1 MDYESIAK
9 KILQRVGGKENVIS
23 LVHCMTRLRFT
34 LKDESIVDDEAV
46 KKTKG
51 VMGIMKKAGQYQI
64 IIGNDVANVYAEL
77 NKLGNFSNEVP
88 KKAPQN
94 KEKQNVFSML
104 MDTISGIMAPVIP
117 AIIGAAMIKVLL
129 TLLPMIGV
137 LSTKG
142 DTYNL
147 LSVMGD
153 GAFFFMPVLIAISA
167 SKKFGTNMYYAASI
181 ALIMLH
187 PNFISFMN
195 SANDAKETV
204 KFLKFIPVT
213 YASYAYSV
221 IPIILAVWSLKYVER
236 LVDKITPVVTKNFLK
251 PMLVVLIEAPIAL
264 IILGPL
270 GAICGNVLSTVV
282 YTIHDKLG
290 FIAIGLVAGVYPFVV
305 MAGMHHAFTPIKL
318 GMIASTGFENFIC
331 IGELCSNM
339 AQGAAS
345 LAVAVK
351 SKNKDF
357 KQIAGSSAFSA
368 LFAGITE
375 PALYGVTLRLKRPM
389 LGACIGA
396 AAGGLF
402 GGFFQMKCFGIATP
416 AIVTIVQYVEK
427 GKPQSLLFAA
437 LTILLTIVVAFIATM
452 IIGFEDVVDENDD
465 ELDMLETES
474 KEEVKVMENAID
486 IASPAEGKAISLSEV
501 ADATFAQEILGKGA
515 AIVPEKGVIYAPFDG
530 KVDVMFETG
539 HAVGLVG
546 ENGVE
551 LLVHIGIDTVNL
563 EGKYFSPKKAAG
575 DVVKKGDVL
584 IEFDIEKIKEV
595 EKIIIQYDGLAKLK
609 DAKVVS
615 GEQRINREDLS
626 DEFKN
631 VVSLEATN
639 NTKRNIL
646 FSSGVFTIK
655 EGKNIGENDKDS
667 IIVHEEFAKQNNL
680 KLGDEVDLELLDIE
694 KSGKIKS
701 HKFKIIGIFSGKK
714 HETYTGLSSDFTENM
729 VFVDYSTSQEIL
741 NKSENNKIA
750 NKILMYSGSAESTD
764 LALNKLKELKID
776 ESKYFVEKDS
786 NAFEESLESVSG
798 IKHIIKIMTYSIML
812 GGMVV
817 LSLILILWL
826 RERIYE
832 IGIFLSIG
840 TSKIHII
847 MQFIFELLFI
857 SIPSII
863 SSLFL
868 GNVLLKVIAG
878 GIVNSEDSM
887 ISGGSLINDSF
898 MLNITTLG
906 QSYLILISIIV
917 LSVVFASSLIL
928 IKKPKEILSKIS

>member
-1 MDYESIAK
+1 MDYENTAK
-9 KILQRVGGKENVIS
+9 KILQRVGGKDNVIN

-51 VMGIMKKAGQYQI
+51 VMGIMKKGGQYQI
-64 IIGNDVANVYAEL
+64 IIGNDVGNVFNEL
-77 NKLGNFSNEVP
+77 NKLGNFSNEVKEVP
-88 KKAPQN
+88 AKSNEKKN
-94 KEKQNVFSML
+94 IFTML

-137 LSTKG
+137 LSTNG
-142 DTYNL
+142 QTYQL
-147 LSVMGD
+147 LSVIGD

-187 PNFISFMN
+187 PNLITLMN
-195 SANDAKETV
+195 TAHDAGQTV
-204 KFLKFIPVT
+204 KFLKYIPVT
-213 YASYAYSV
+213 YASYSYSV
-221 IPIILAVWSLKYVER
+221 IPIILAVYSLRYVER
-236 LVDKITPVVTKNFLK
+236 FVDKITPVVTKNFLK

-264 IILGPL
+264 IVLGPL
-270 GAICGNVLSTVV
+270 GAICGNGLSTVV
-282 YTIHDKLG
+282 YAIHDKLG

-452 IIGFEDVVDENDD
+452 IIGFEDVVDDDD

-584 IEFDIEKIKEV
+584 IEFDIEKIKEAGYDVTTPVIVSNTDQYAIV
-595 EKIIIQYDGLAKLK
+595 EKTAT
-609 DAKVVS
+609 
-615 GEQRINREDLS
+615 GE
-626 DEFKN
+626 
-631 VVSLEATN
+631 V
-639 NTKRNIL
+639 TK
-646 FSSGVFTIK
+646 
-655 EGKNIGENDKDS
+655 
-667 IIVHEEFAKQNNL
+667 
-680 KLGDEVDLELLDIE
+680 
-694 KSGKIKS
+694 
-701 HKFKIIGIFSGKK
+701 
-714 HETYTGLSSDFTENM
+714 
-729 VFVDYSTSQEIL
+729 
-741 NKSENNKIA
+741 
-750 NKILMYSGSAESTD
+750 ES
-764 LALNKLKELKID
+764 N
-776 ESKYFVEKDS
+776 
-786 NAFEESLESVSG
+786 
-798 IKHIIKIMTYSIML
+798 
-812 GGMVV
+812 
-817 LSLILILWL
+817 
-826 RERIYE
+826 
-832 IGIFLSIG
+832 
-840 TSKIHII
+840 
-847 MQFIFELLFI
+847 
-857 SIPSII
+857 
-863 SSLFL
+863 
-868 GNVLLKVIAG
+868 
-878 GIVNSEDSM
+878 
-887 ISGGSLINDSF
+887 
-898 MLNITTLG
+898 
-906 QSYLILISIIV
+906 
-917 LSVVFASSLIL
+917 L
-928 IKKPKEILSKIS
+928 IKVQ

>member
-195 SANDAKETV
+195 SANDAKETI

-427 GKPQSLLFAA
+427 GRPQSLLFAA
-437 LTILLTIVVAFIATM
+437 LTILLTVVVSFIATM
-452 IIGFEDVVDENDD
+452 LIGFEDVVDENDD

-474 KEEVKVMENAID
+474 KEEVNVMENAID

-501 ADATFAQEILGKGA
+501 ADATFAQEILGKDAAIVPEKRRPQSLLFAALTILLTVVVSFIATMLIGFEDVVDENDDELDMLETESKEEVNVMENAIDIASPAEGKAISLSEVADATFAQEILGKDA

-584 IEFDIEKIKEV
+584 IEFDIEKIKEAGYDVTTPVIVSNTDQYAIV
-595 EKIIIQYDGLAKLK
+595 EKTAT
-609 DAKVVS
+609 
-615 GEQRINREDLS
+615 GE
-626 DEFKN
+626 
-631 VVSLEATN
+631 V
-639 NTKRNIL
+639 TK
-646 FSSGVFTIK
+646 
-655 EGKNIGENDKDS
+655 
-667 IIVHEEFAKQNNL
+667 
-680 KLGDEVDLELLDIE
+680 
-694 KSGKIKS
+694 
-701 HKFKIIGIFSGKK
+701 
-714 HETYTGLSSDFTENM
+714 
-729 VFVDYSTSQEIL
+729 
-741 NKSENNKIA
+741 
-750 NKILMYSGSAESTD
+750 ES
-764 LALNKLKELKID
+764 N
-776 ESKYFVEKDS
+776 
-786 NAFEESLESVSG
+786 
-798 IKHIIKIMTYSIML
+798 
-812 GGMVV
+812 
-817 LSLILILWL
+817 
-826 RERIYE
+826 
-832 IGIFLSIG
+832 
-840 TSKIHII
+840 
-847 MQFIFELLFI
+847 
-857 SIPSII
+857 
-863 SSLFL
+863 
-868 GNVLLKVIAG
+868 
-878 GIVNSEDSM
+878 
-887 ISGGSLINDSF
+887 
-898 MLNITTLG
+898 
-906 QSYLILISIIV
+906 
-917 LSVVFASSLIL
+917 L
-928 IKKPKEILSKIS
+928 IKVQ

>member
-1 MDYESIAK
+1 MDYENTAK
-9 KILQRVGGKENVIS
+9 KILQRVGGKDNVIN

-51 VMGIMKKAGQYQI
+51 VMGIMKKGGQYQI
-64 IIGNDVANVYAEL
+64 IIGNDVGNVFNEL
-77 NKLGNFSNEVP
+77 NKFGNFSNEVKEVP
-88 KKAPQN
+88 AKSNEKKN
-94 KEKQNVFSML
+94 IFTML

-137 LSTKG
+137 LSTNG
-142 DTYNL
+142 QTYQL
-147 LSVMGD
+147 LSVIGD

-187 PNFISFMN
+187 PNLITLMN
-195 SANDAKETV
+195 TAHDAGQTV
-204 KFLKFIPVT
+204 KFLKYIPVT
-213 YASYAYSV
+213 YASYSYSV
-221 IPIILAVWSLKYVER
+221 IPIILAVYSLRYVER
-236 LVDKITPVVTKNFLK
+236 FVDKITPVVTKNFLK

-270 GAICGNVLSTVV
+270 GAICGNGLSTVV
-282 YTIHDKLG
+282 YAIHDKLG

-318 GMIASTGFENFIC
+318 GMIATTGYENFIC

-452 IIGFEDVVDENDD
+452 IIGFEDVVDDDD

-584 IEFDIEKIKEV
+584 IEFDIEKIKEAGYDVTTPVIVSNTDQYAIV
-595 EKIIIQYDGLAKLK
+595 EKTAT
-609 DAKVVS
+609 
-615 GEQRINREDLS
+615 GE
-626 DEFKN
+626 
-631 VVSLEATN
+631 V
-639 NTKRNIL
+639 TK
-646 FSSGVFTIK
+646 
-655 EGKNIGENDKDS
+655 
-667 IIVHEEFAKQNNL
+667 
-680 KLGDEVDLELLDIE
+680 
-694 KSGKIKS
+694 
-701 HKFKIIGIFSGKK
+701 
-714 HETYTGLSSDFTENM
+714 
-729 VFVDYSTSQEIL
+729 
-741 NKSENNKIA
+741 
-750 NKILMYSGSAESTD
+750 ES
-764 LALNKLKELKID
+764 N
-776 ESKYFVEKDS
+776 
-786 NAFEESLESVSG
+786 
-798 IKHIIKIMTYSIML
+798 
-812 GGMVV
+812 
-817 LSLILILWL
+817 
-826 RERIYE
+826 
-832 IGIFLSIG
+832 
-840 TSKIHII
+840 
-847 MQFIFELLFI
+847 
-857 SIPSII
+857 
-863 SSLFL
+863 
-868 GNVLLKVIAG
+868 
-878 GIVNSEDSM
+878 
-887 ISGGSLINDSF
+887 
-898 MLNITTLG
+898 
-906 QSYLILISIIV
+906 
-917 LSVVFASSLIL
+917 L
-928 IKKPKEILSKIS
+928 IKVQ